1 MKAAKMNSPRLQRT
15 LALLENG
22 GEYSTLDIV
31 MGANVMAVS
40 AVISELR
47 QHGVEIECNR
57 RGDVWYYKKAETF
70 CNRVPQGH
78 DGAEAVGY

>member
-1 MKAAKMNSPRLQRT
+1 MKAAKMNSPRLIRT
-15 LALLENG
+15 LSLLDRG

-47 QHGVEIECNR
+47 QNGVEIECNR
-57 RGDVWYYKKAETF
+57 RGNAWYYKKAKTL
-70 CNRVPQGH
+70 CNGVPEGREQ
-78 DGAEAVGY
+78 AVSH

>member
-1 MKAAKMNSPRLQRT
+1 MNSPRLQRT
-15 LALLENG
+15 LALLEYG

-47 QHGVEIECNR
+47 QNGVEIECNR
-57 RGDVWYYKKAETF
+57 RGNIWYYKKAKTL
-70 CNRVPQGH
+70 CN
-78 DGAEAVGY
+78 

>member
-15 LALLENG
+15 LTLLNNG

-57 RGDVWYYKKAETF
+57 RGNVWYYKKAQTL
-70 CNRVPQGH
+70 CNGVPEGREQAISH
-78 DGAEAVGY
+78 

>member
-1 MKAAKMNSPRLQRT
+1 MKAAKMDSPRLQRT
-15 LALLENG
+15 LALLNNG
-22 GEYSTLDIV
+22 GEYSTLEIV

-57 RGDVWYYKKAETF
+57 RGNIWYYKKAETLR
-70 CNRVPQGH
+70 NRVPQGQA
-78 DGAEAVGY
+78 GAQAVSY